1 MIFGKKKIW
10 EYIDSNNKHFIAIF
24 EIEAGIV
31 GIVSEGTAYI
41 KGCEKAFDFLINYA
55 QNTRKKI
62 GCLLDNAKL
71 NMIDDSTK
79 MFFLKF
85 HETNNFINKIVTVGD
100 NTAIIIY

>member
-41 KGCEKAFDFLINYA
+41 KRCEKAFDFLINYA
-55 QNTRKKI
+55 
-62 GCLLDNAKL
+62 
-71 NMIDDSTK
+71 
-79 MFFLKF
+79 
-85 HETNNFINKIVTVGD
+85 
-100 NTAIIIY
+100 